1 MNCSICLEELDVEKG
16 YIVNTKCRCKEGQ
29 FFHYGCIGRW
39 LLEKSTCPMC
49 NENLLDYEEN
59 EAIIQEIIQ
68 DCNIAREE
76 LTPEIQPE
84 VQEEA
89 QPETQ
94 NNDLCFIK
102 LMIDLMI
109 LAVVTPLGVYAGL
122 YLGEYLEENM

>member
-1 MNCSICLEELDVEKG
+1 MNCSICLEELDVETG

-59 EAIIQEIIQ
+59 EEIIQEIIQ

-76 LTPEIQPE
+76 LTPEVQPE
-84 VQEEA
+84 VQ
-89 QPETQ
+89 PEPP
-94 NNDLCFIK
+94 NYDRCFIK
-102 LMIDLMI
+102 SMIYLMMV
-109 LAVVTPLGVYAGL
+109 AVVTPIGIYGGI
-122 YLGEYLEENM
+122 YLGEYLEDNY